1 MKSTRDFERLAKALG
16 GIPIWGCLPGSASA
30 RAGVRYGDVLLSV
43 NGVPTPTIDAYL
55 AARQS
60 TKSTLTVVVFRDGA
74 ELTLKLR
81 LPRRKAEAE
90 DDAAMEK
97 AVRQVIEGRM
107 VPVSRGKKRSKAD
120 PS

>member
-1 MKSTRDFERLAKALG
+1 MKSTRDFERLAKTLG

-30 RAGVRYGDVLLSV
+30 KAGVRYGDILLSV
-43 NGVPTPTIDAYL
+43 NGMPTPTIDAYI

-60 TKSTLTVVVFRDGA
+60 DKPTLTVVVFRDGV

-81 LPRRKAEAE
+81 LPRRAKAEAV
-90 DDAAMEK
+90 AAVEEM
-97 AVRQVIEGRM
+97 ARQVVEGRM
-107 VPVSRGKKRSKAD
+107 VPVSRKKRAKSE